1 MEVQS
6 LSICVPTHNSC
17 VNKCEFCVSRT
28 HTNPY
33 EDRISTNVKKF
44 KTPLNS
50 GEYQKFTEDMN
61 IRITSIGCNMLV
73 IMDVTWLC

>member
-6 LSICVPTHNSC
+6 LSICVPTHNQC

-33 EDRISTNVKKF
+33 EDRINKVVKKSKIIIDDF
-44 KTPLNS
+44 IDES
-50 GEYQKFTEDMN
+50 IEYKDYFNRLQYARD
-61 IRITSIGCNMLV
+61 
-73 IMDVTWLC
+73 